1 MSKFNLST
9 NHPIIPN
16 AQEYMFETKYLS
28 INSSD
33 INTNKYPNIASFEI
47 ELPQDYCNVQSI
59 SLSSYMLPNNLN
71 TFSKYFRNTT
81 MTFQLNQL
89 YRPTFAY
96 IPSSPTAPSA
106 LLLEAIYE
114 ALYYKFNSV
123 EPNFIVTIED
133 GYYQQDQLGF
143 ELTNQ
148 FNYSVSKYIIDYFTE
163 NSNAPM
169 LLEFIN
175 TGQYTEFIIVL
186 NTVKMIMCFGNKSSG
201 FILTNDS
208 EININIRNGVIC
220 TPVVG
225 DISPANSLFGLSNA
239 LGLKPKSYTSI
250 QTENLNDVRFFGMLG
265 TTGIWLT
272 PSYNDSAFVY
282 YIYAPNKCNICDD
295 RYYAYMD
302 VFGYNS
308 LDEMM
313 PFNTETG
320 HSTSGKVNSTFA
332 KLPIYPDGNPPYLNV
347 YYNFQPI
354 DNIVRV
360 FNPPINR
367 IKRLCFKFKY
377 HNGQYLNFDGDS
389 FSFTLKFNI
398 FLPQNAKS
406 MTVFKPEGL

>member
-1 MSKFNLST
+1 
-9 NHPIIPN
+9 
-16 AQEYMFETKYLS
+16 MFETKYLS

-96 IPSSPTAPSA
+96 IPSSPTGPSA

-175 TGQYTEFIIVL
+175 TGQYTEFIW
-186 NTVKMIMCFGNKSSG
+186 TVNARSLVN
-201 FILTNDS
+201 FISLRNDEHAQY
-208 EININIRNGVIC
+208 EIRKYAE
-220 TPVVG
+220 VV
-225 DISPANSLFGLSNA
+225 
-239 LGLKPKSYTSI
+239 
-250 QTENLNDVRFFGMLG
+250 E
-265 TTGIWLT
+265 
-272 PSYNDSAFVY
+272 
-282 YIYAPNKCNICDD
+282 
-295 RYYAYMD
+295 
-302 VFGYNS
+302 
-308 LDEMM
+308 
-313 PFNTETG
+313 
-320 HSTSGKVNSTFA
+320 
-332 KLPIYPDGNPPYLNV
+332 
-347 YYNFQPI
+347 
-354 DNIVRV
+354 
-360 FNPPINR
+360 
-367 IKRLCFKFKY
+367 
-377 HNGQYLNFDGDS
+377 
-389 FSFTLKFNI
+389 NI
-398 FLPQNAKS
+398 FSQYMPITHECFVKNGREAI
-406 MTVFKPEGL
+406 